1 MAAIVQ
7 ARRWNKEEEDAL
19 GIISKDINQINQT
32 DITPLVDNLE
42 ILEIF
47 KDKDKEEGDGVTDAL
62 STMLRLLGEESAEA
76 SQLVQA
82 WSRMEPVE
90 LYNEEW

>member
-1 MAAIVQ
+1 
-7 ARRWNKEEEDAL
+7 
-19 GIISKDINQINQT
+19 
-32 DITPLVDNLE
+32 LE

-76 SQLVQA
+76 S
-82 WSRMEPVE
+82 
-90 LYNEEW
+90 